1 MIQFVNATKY
11 YPTSFGRHYIFRDVS
26 LSIPEKIN
34 VGIIGGNGA
43 GKSTLMRLIA
53 GVDVLSAGRI
63 VRTGNIS
70 WPLGLTAGLQARM
83 TGKENARFV
92 CRIHGLFGKTI
103 DRQLEQ
109 IRNLSG
115 IGKFFEMP
123 VKTYSSGMKARLSF
137 SISMMFDFD
146 YYLFDELGAVGDRNF
161 RKSSKAILDEKRRN
175 SNFIMVSH
183 NVAELL
189 EFCEAAILIRNG
201 TLTYYADIRE
211 ALTEYGEELGPS
223 AGRQAALRNRGPF
236 YEDRGAPASRQ
247 PEATDGTD
255 IT

>member
-1 MIQFVNATKY
+1 MIQFINATKY
-11 YPTSFGRHYIFRDVS
+11 YPTAFGRHYIFRDVS
-26 LSIPEKIN
+26 LTIPEKVN

-53 GVDVLSAGRI
+53 GVDILSGGRI
-63 VRTGNIS
+63 VRTGRIS

-92 CRIHGLFGKTI
+92 CRIHGLFGDAI
-103 DRQLEQ
+103 DRQLER
-109 IRNLSG
+109 IRELSG
-115 IGKFFEMP
+115 IGKFFDMP
-123 VKTYSSGMKARLSF
+123 VKTYSSGMKARLTF
-137 SISMMFDFD
+137 SISMTFDFD

-189 EFCEAAILIRNG
+189 DFCEAAILIRNG
-201 TLTYYADIRE
+201 TLAYFTDIRE
-211 ALTEYGEELGPS
+211 ALTEYGEDVGPP
-223 AGRQAALRNRGPF
+223 AGLEAARRGRGPLHHA
-236 YEDRGAPASRQ
+236 RKLRAARQ
-247 PEATDGTD
+247 TEATDGTD
-255 IT
+255 IS